1 MSLDYLVTAFIVVI
15 IPGTGVIYTLAVGLS
30 RGALA
35 SVFAAAGC
43 TVGAMPHVLTAILG
57 LSALMHTSAVAFQ
70 IIKYAGAAY
79 LLYMAW
85 SILRDRGALDVRPDQ
100 DAKPMLKVAST
111 GALINILN
119 PKLSIFFLAFLPQFV
134 PADATYPIQSM
145 LFLSSIFLALTFGVF
160 VCYGMFAAHI
170 RHRLLSAPS
179 AMKWMRR
186 SFATVFVAL
195 GVKLA
200 RETI

>member
-1 MSLDYLVTAFIVVI
+1 MSFEFLITAFIVVI
-15 IPGTGVIYTLAVGLS
+15 IPGTGVIYTLAVGLA
-30 RGALA
+30 RGGTA
-35 SVFAAAGC
+35 SLFAAAGC
-43 TVGAMPHVLTAILG
+43 TVGGIPHVITAVLG
-57 LSALMHTSAVAFQ
+57 LAALLHTSALAFQ
-70 IIKYAGAAY
+70 LIKYAGAVY

-85 SILRDRGALDVRPDQ
+85 SILRERGALDVTPEQ
-100 DAKPMLKVAST
+100 DAKPLSRVALT

-134 PADATYPIQSM
+134 PADAVSPIGQM
-145 LFLSSIFLALTFGVF
+145 LFLSSIFLLMTFVVF
-160 VCYGMFAAHI
+160 VCYGFFAAHI

-186 SFATVFVAL
+186 SFATMFVGL
-195 GVKLA
+195 SVKLA